1 MWKSTWKVNRNSTVN
16 DDFFHDKQTSTLTII
31 IHYYWIIF
39 NRIINIYDYYFK
51 FFEWTMKWNEIKSKR
66 RMKKKKK
73 KKKINEVCCGQ
84 SAGNWCCLWRDGFGK
99 KRKRPRPPRS
109 SRGKLELFLVPPFFL
124 KKKIALFI
132 IWFRFLKIIK
142 NFINQFYFYE

>member
-73 KKKINEVCCGQ
+73 KKRKSTRSAVANQLVIDAVSDVMDSVKSVKGHAHLVHH
-84 SAGNWCCLWRDGFGK
+84 AGNSNCSWS
-99 KRKRPRPPRS
+99 PPS
-109 SRGKLELFLVPPFFL
+109 FW
-124 KKKIALFI
+124 KKKLLYLLFDLD
-132 IWFRFLKIIK
+132 F
-142 NFINQFYFYE
+142 